1 MVILRYF
8 KIKHM
13 DLSIFKQCRMD
24 VGPRRDLKNM
34 FSFSGVVNVAQIVGR
49 LSNQARSCFGL
60 VMGSAD
66 SNGIC
71 LKNSWGLHK
80 SYLTVTL
87 W

>member
-24 VGPRRDLKNM
+24 VGPRMDLKNM

-60 VMGSAD
+60 VMGSRFEWNMSEKMSEKIVGD
-66 SNGIC
+66 YINLI
-71 LKNSWGLHK
+71 
-80 SYLTVTL
+80 
-87 W
+87 